1 MHGHVSVCALKLLVS
16 RCCTRCRL
24 SCQVSR
30 LTCLSSHLLR
40 CDYFTFTRRARKDTA
55 LAAPA
60 AQIRDTLSAFWP
72 RTVRYFSR
80 GAGSGESGVQH
91 GGVSRSRLCK
101 VNRTAPDSHTSSRE
115 PGALAPSI
123 SALCRSISAYKSQA
137 VSLSANRQ
145 VTRPSRRLKVSPGT
159 GWRWLRVRRSR
170 SPFFAAPRRTSSP
183 PPGIGSRRPS
193 ARTPCCSS
201 RGGGA

>member
-1 MHGHVSVCALKLLVS
+1 MSIVVSRVSVG
-16 RCCTRCRL
+16 
-24 SCQVSR
+24 
-30 LTCLSSHLLR
+30 LTLITLYG
-40 CDYFTFTRRARKDTA
+40 DYFTFTRRARKDTA

-60 AQIRDTLSAFWP
+60 AQIRDTLSGRAP
-72 RTVRYFSR
+72 YGTLAGER
-80 GAGSGESGVQH
+80 GERGSTRGCHAH
-91 GGVSRSRLCK
+91 GYCK

-145 VTRPSRRLKVSPGT
+145 VWRPSRRLKVSPGT

>member
-60 AQIRDTLSAFWP
+60 AQIRDTLSGRAP
-72 RTVRYFSR
+72 YGTLAGVR
-80 GAGSGESGVQH
+80 GAGRAGFNT
-91 GGVSRSRLCK
+91 GVSRSRLCK

>member
-1 MHGHVSVCALKLLVS
+1 MSIVVSGVTTHV
-16 RCCTRCRL
+16 
-24 SCQVSR
+24 
-30 LTCLSSHLLR
+30 CLSSHLLR

-60 AQIRDTLSAFWP
+60 AQIRDTLSGRAP
-72 RTVRYFSR
+72 YGTLAGVR
-80 GAGSGESGVQH
+80 GAGRAGFNT
-91 GGVSRSRLCK
+91 GVSRSRLCK

>member
-30 LTCLSSHLLR
+30 LTCVCRLTYYGVITLPLR
-40 CDYFTFTRRARKDTA
+40 GEQEKTQRWLPRQRRYGIHC
-55 LAAPA
+55 LAAH
-60 AQIRDTLSAFWP
+60 
-72 RTVRYFSR
+72 RTVLSR
-80 GAGSGESGVQH
+80 GAGRAGFNT
-91 GGVSRSRLCK
+91 GVSRSRLCK